1 MGVRV
6 GVGVGIKVGIGEGT
20 MVGMD
25 VGDTVGYAVK
35 EPPPHAQHISLEVK
49 SSSSNMPH
57 QLDDGG

>member
-1 MGVRV
+1 MSVS
-6 GVGVGIKVGIGEGT
+6 IQ
-20 MVGMD
+20 MVGD
-25 VGDTVGYAVK
+25 GDIDGASVGACVGYRVE